1 MADQLLD
8 QLRDVVE
15 GKIDFEGQKLA
26 ERIVNF
32 ALSLVGAIAFLA
44 GWLLQDIKLAVY
56 LGLVGTAAV
65 FLIVVPPWPFFNK
78 NPINWLPVAVVAP
91 PVNLVIDEKMLK

>member
-1 MADQLLD
+1 
-8 QLRDVVE
+8 
-15 GKIDFEGQKLA
+15 
-26 ERIVNF
+26 
-32 ALSLVGAIAFLA
+32 
-44 GWLLQDIKLAVY
+44 LAVY